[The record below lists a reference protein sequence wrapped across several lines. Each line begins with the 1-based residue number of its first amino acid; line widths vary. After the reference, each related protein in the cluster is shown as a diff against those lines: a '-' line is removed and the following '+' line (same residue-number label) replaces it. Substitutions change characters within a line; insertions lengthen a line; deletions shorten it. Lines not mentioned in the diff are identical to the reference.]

1 MNAKDPLQDNVRRS
15 AMLSALR
22 KIRGIVDEEN
32 QNDAEAARALRW
44 LLRYGWM
51 ALLLVVALLARLMG
65 VY

>member
-1 MNAKDPLQDNVRRS
+1 MSAKDPLQHNVRRT

-32 QNDAEAARALRW
+32 QNDAETARALRW

-51 ALLLVVALLARLMG
+51 VLLLVVALLARLMG

>member
-1 MNAKDPLQDNVRRS
+1 MSAKDPLQQNVRRT

-22 KIRGIVDEEN
+22 KVRGIVDEEN
-32 QNDAEAARALRW
+32 QNDADTARAMRW

-51 ALLLVVALLARLMG
+51 VLLLVVALLARLMG